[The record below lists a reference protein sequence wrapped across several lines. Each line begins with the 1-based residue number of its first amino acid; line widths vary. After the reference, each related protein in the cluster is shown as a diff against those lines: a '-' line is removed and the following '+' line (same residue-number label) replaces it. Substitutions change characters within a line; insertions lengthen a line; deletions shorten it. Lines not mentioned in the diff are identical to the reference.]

1 MNIFSHVAVVL
12 LIYASPSFASEPIP
26 AAQII
31 WKEHFGQS
39 RADTNT
45 LFCLMAQGG
54 FRADTTNVQS
64 VATAWLKAHPK
75 ALVVTVLSHT
85 PLLTGQPSSR
95 FAYVWIVQGSDNMNV
110 EMVRQGCFAPA
121 TQMLMEG
128 DKPSIP
134 QQDYDAFLQKVAAAG
149 KRAKKVKAGIWEHA
163 SK

>member
-1 MNIFSHVAVVL
+1 
-12 LIYASPSFASEPIP
+12 
-26 AAQII
+26 
-31 WKEHFGQS
+31 
-39 RADTNT
+39 
-45 LFCLMAQGG
+45 
-54 FRADTTNVQS
+54 
-64 VATAWLKAHPK
+64 
-75 ALVVTVLSHT
+75 
-85 PLLTGQPSSR
+85 
-95 FAYVWIVQGSDNMNV
+95 MNV